1 MKYARRRSIVPCP
14 AALSWGGRRSEGER
28 RQQRARG
35 VILSQHW
42 EMTEKGSCSAQE
54 QRSNT
59 RQTTLEG
66 QKQRDQGQRV
76 SKSPL
81 GRESREYQC
90 SFQSR
95 QSSCSLCIWAFGSG
109 KRSLRRGQGEV
120 IILERLWPAVLIF
133 TDTLCRLGA
142 LSLE

>member
-14 AALSWGGRRSEGER
+14 AALSWGGRRWEGER

-35 VILSQHW
+35 MNPSQHW
-42 EMTEKGSCSAQE
+42 EMTEKGSCRAQE

-76 SKSPL
+76 SKSPP
-81 GRESREYQC
+81 GTESRGYPS
-90 SFQSR
+90 SFQSS
-95 QSSCSLCIWAFGSG
+95 QSNCSLCIWAFGSG
-109 KRSLRRGQGEV
+109 KRSLRRDQSEV
-120 IILERLWPAVLIF
+120 VALGRMWPAVLIF
-133 TDTLCRLGA
+133 TDTPCRLGA